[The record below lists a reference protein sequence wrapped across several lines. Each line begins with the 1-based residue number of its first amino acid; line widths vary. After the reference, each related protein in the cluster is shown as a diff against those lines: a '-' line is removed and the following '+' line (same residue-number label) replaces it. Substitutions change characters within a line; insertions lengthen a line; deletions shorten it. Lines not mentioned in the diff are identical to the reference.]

1 MRGFDDFRFW
11 YVVWFWEEIIF
22 GNYCYIVVYIYRV
35 MVEFEELVLG
45 WVKCNM
51 GYKFVWEE
59 LGGFV
64 GDFGIFV
71 FIVFVLV
78 FVNGFDFG
86 IILVFIG
93 VYNVVIG

>member
-1 MRGFDDFRFW
+1 
-11 YVVWFWEEIIF
+11 
-22 GNYCYIVVYIYRV
+22 
-35 MVEFEELVLG
+35 
-45 WVKCNM
+45 M